1 MAASRARGRRKP
13 PARRASAA
21 MATLARGDRDGGAD
35 ASACT
40 VALGADDD
48 DDDDGRGSSRAGDED
63 VGNAWTTRKV
73 GARAMVGMD
82 ASRGRRTAEGVG
94 ESVAGRR
101 ERGADD
107 ADEYEDE
114 EEEEEKEATRGVK
127 KQRRRGVKRSSVETK
142 ARVKSPGSS
151 EEGARRACC
160 LRIAR
165 APSC

>member
-13 PARRASAA
+13 PARRASAVT
-21 MATLARGDRDGGAD
+21 ATLARGDRDGGAD

-48 DDDDGRGSSRAGDED
+48 DEDEDRRALGDEAG
-63 VGNAWTTRKV
+63 GNAWTTRKV

-101 ERGADD
+101 ER
-107 ADEYEDE
+107 
-114 EEEEEKEATRGVK
+114 
-127 KQRRRGVKRSSVETK
+127 RRFCVAPLTGRHSK
-142 ARVKSPGSS
+142 
-151 EEGARRACC
+151 GAREHRRVPTTP
-160 LRIAR
+160 LR
-165 APSC
+165 

>member
-1 MAASRARGRRKP
+1 MT
-13 PARRASAA
+13 
-21 MATLARGDRDGGAD
+21 ATLARGDRDGGAD

-48 DDDDGRGSSRAGDED
+48 DEDEDRRALGDEAG
-63 VGNAWTTRKV
+63 GNAWTTRKV

-127 KQRRRGVKRSSVETK
+127 KQR
-142 ARVKSPGSS
+142 S
-151 EEGARRACC
+151 EG
-160 LRIAR
+160 
-165 APSC
+165 